1 MKDDACTALECGP
14 GGCKLPD
21 SECGMG
27 GMGAVRECLLT
38 AGQHWFSNP
47 RRRQSQPESFLTST
61 CAAQPPPFW
70 SIWSGV
76 GLENWPF

>member
-1 MKDDACTALECGP
+1 MTRVPHLSMGP
-14 GGCKLPD
+14 VGASDLTVRAEGGG
-21 SECGMG
+21 SSR
-27 GMGAVRECLLT
+27 GAPAHSGAAQVLKPG
-38 AGQHWFSNP
+38 AP
-47 RRRQSQPESFLTST
+47 ASQPESFLTST